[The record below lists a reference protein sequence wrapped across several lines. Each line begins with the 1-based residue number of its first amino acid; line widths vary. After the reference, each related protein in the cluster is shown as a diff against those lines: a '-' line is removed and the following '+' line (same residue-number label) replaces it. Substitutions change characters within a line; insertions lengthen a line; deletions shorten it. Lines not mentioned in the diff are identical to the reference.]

1 MEWLVRGGDGNGQL
15 CLNLIPP
22 IISKNMVELRAM
34 DQKSRDLLL
43 QVKFGD
49 FLNANLLFSF
59 YHVIHRLLKKKMNS
73 AMRSLCWEKPTQSSM

>member
-43 QVKFGD
+43 QVKFGG
-49 FLNANLLFSF
+49 FF
-59 YHVIHRLLKKKMNS
+59 K
-73 AMRSLCWEKPTQSSM
+73 